1 MPKSKKSAKK
11 KTVTRKPKPDKQA
24 VSYQLADELPETV
37 KSPQQLLIRDAI
49 KELGTANVAQIAEQ
63 IKGKLK
69 TKQEPQRVVSFYL
82 ASWKK
87 RGYVK
92 AVA

>member
-11 KTVTRKPKPDKQA
+11 KTPRRPKGEKQLA
-24 VSYQLADELPETV
+24 NYQLADELPETITGA
-37 KSPQQLLIRDAI
+37 QQILIRDVLRD
-49 KELGTANVAQIAEQ
+49 LGTVNAAQIAEQ

-69 TKQEPQRVVSFYL
+69 TKQEPERVVSFYL
-82 ASWKK
+82 SEWKK
-87 RGYVK
+87 KGFVK